1 MIKFVSLSNNDDP
14 MTREGLL
21 RPEQQMLLCEL
32 LVMERLMD
40 NTEELISQMKL
51 LQDVRPTPAI
61 LRMITKLAKLRQRL
75 LRLVLRK
82 NAKTCKYAADKKDR
96 NGQSAFVVPLGE
108 MMGYGILAA
117 ESLREIYVDNA
128 DLLDEVTSDTVEPI
142 LELIRTQGRKGRY
155 IDFLMVL
162 CECDGKA
169 VRPNQWTISDLIF
182 SPENKPPFLQ
192 LELTD
197 GEILINGD
205 EEYFPTFSG
214 RKGEPMKL
222 IEWLVA
228 DPPSGADAVRA
239 ADHREVRRYFTKTI
253 ALYEKL
259 CFGRC
264 EKTTRILREL
274 LSYELV
280 EAVIMSD
287 FSARIGA
294 GEDLR

>member
-1 MIKFVSLSNNDDP
+1 MIKFVSLSNNEDP
-14 MTREGLL
+14 MTREGLP

-61 LRMITKLAKLRQRL
+61 LRMITKLAKLCQRL

-96 NGQSAFVVPLGE
+96 DGQSAFVVPLGE

-142 LELIRTQGRKGRY
+142 LELIRKQGRKGRY

-162 CECDGKA
+162 CESTL
-169 VRPNQWTISDLIF
+169 NS
-182 SPENKPPFLQ
+182 
-192 LELTD
+192 TD
-197 GEILINGD
+197 PKSV
-205 EEYFPTFSG
+205 F
-214 RKGEPMKL
+214 
-222 IEWLVA
+222 V
-228 DPPSGADAVRA
+228 
-239 ADHREVRRYFTKTI
+239 
-253 ALYEKL
+253 
-259 CFGRC
+259 
-264 EKTTRILREL
+264 
-274 LSYELV
+274 ELV
-280 EAVIMSD
+280 NP
-287 FSARIGA
+287 
-294 GEDLR
+294 

>member
-1 MIKFVSLSNNDDP
+1 MAFISA
-14 MTREGLL
+14 TRFTL
-21 RPEQQMLLCEL
+21 RACSSRSPFE
-32 LVMERLMD
+32 
-40 NTEELISQMKL
+40 SPK
-51 LQDVRPTPAI
+51 
-61 LRMITKLAKLRQRL
+61 
-75 LRLVLRK
+75 
-82 NAKTCKYAADKKDR
+82 
-96 NGQSAFVVPLGE
+96 VPPPPR
-108 MMGYGILAA
+108 AA

-142 LELIRTQGRKGRY
+142 LELIRKQGRKGRY

-182 SPENKPPFLQ
+182 SPKNKPLFLQ

-197 GEILINGD
+197 GEILINGH
-205 EEYFPTFSG
+205 EEYFPTFIG
-214 RKGEPMKL
+214 RKEPMKL

-228 DPPSGADAVRA
+228 DPPSGADKVGE

-287 FSARIGA
+287 ALHGSEQEKTSDDSCARVRHPHMLLCASFVAIARSLWVDSYTFVAATTGGQPPLETTEA
-294 GEDLR
+294 VSHEVMRRGLGV